1 MGAADNASRVRKGY
15 AAFNAGDVA
24 TLVDLFAEDVV
35 WHFPGEN
42 KLSGD
47 HIGRHA
53 TLTTLA
59 GYGAASGGTLKA
71 NLLDLMPSDNGVAG
85 VANDTAT
92 SGGKTLDVRS
102 SVIFA
107 MRDGK
112 VTETWHYI
120 DDLASFDDFLA

>member
-1 MGAADNASRVRKGY
+1 MLYLITRMGGARDWG
-15 AAFNAGDVA
+15 
-24 TLVDLFAEDVV
+24 
-35 WHFPGEN
+35 
-42 KLSGD
+42 SG
-47 HIGRHA
+47 
-53 TLTTLA
+53 LP
-59 GYGAASGGTLKA
+59 LKA
-71 NLLDLMPSDNGVAG
+71 NLLDLMASDNGVAG

-112 VTETWHYI
+112 VTEAWHYI